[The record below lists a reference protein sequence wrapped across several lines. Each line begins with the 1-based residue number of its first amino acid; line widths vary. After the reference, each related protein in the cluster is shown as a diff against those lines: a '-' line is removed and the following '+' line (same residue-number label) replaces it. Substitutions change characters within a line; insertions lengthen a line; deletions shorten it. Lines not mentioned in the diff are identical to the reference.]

1 MIDINNIDQLNQ
13 VLKEIQDRYDNELIA
28 KLKDLK
34 DSFQKRVATSIL
46 STDDFNAQ
54 YNQVVLQAHTN
65 AQTTLDTLDL
75 TNVMDLIAPANSP
88 RARNLPDPNLDMN
101 VSASASQKSKFK
113 NLDLFK
119 NLDVA
124 PNDKPGPQTDP
135 TNFDLSSKEIQDFLN
150 KSLDNKLKNVPRM
163 KFAPQP
169 SKKNELENEYK
180 LRATLSTPRLTR

>member
-1 MIDINNIDQLNQ
+1 MTDINNIDELNE
-13 VLKEIQDRYDNELIA
+13 VLEKIQNGYNNELIA
-28 KLKDLK
+28 KLNALQE
-34 DSFQKRVATSIL
+34 SFQNRVVTSIL
-46 STDDFNAQ
+46 ETEFNAK
-54 YNQVVLQAHTN
+54 YNQVVREAHTN

-75 TNVMDLIAPANSP
+75 TNVMGSIALANSP

-101 VSASASQKSKFK
+101 ASASASQKSKFN
-113 NLDLFK
+113 NLDIFK
-119 NLDVA
+119 DLDVA

-135 TNFDLSSKEIQDFLN
+135 TNFDLSKKEIKEFLD